1 MHATS
6 GHWIQSHRGH
16 THTSIY
22 GPIQFTMALNNLS
35 NSANSSS
42 GTTTNNSASNH
53 LNDESLNSPAISAS
67 NVAAATAALAAANEH
82 LVRVDEN
89 SAVNLQALFDVA
101 LNQEARPL
109 QIPFRLRN
117 LPDSFFNPPSTGSKS
132 PSISHTRENSNDSAF
147 GSAAPTICSS
157 SVSQRLRKH
166 FFFCSCD
173 DPNRSV
179 AV

>member
-1 MHATS
+1 
-6 GHWIQSHRGH
+6 
-16 THTSIY
+16 
-22 GPIQFTMALNNLS
+22 MALNNIS
-35 NSANSSS
+35 SSVNSSN
-42 GTTTNNSASNH
+42 GATTNNSASNN
-53 LNDESLNSPAISAS
+53 LNDESLNAPALGS
-67 NVAAATAALAAANEH
+67 VAASTVAGQEH

-157 SVSQRLRKH
+157 SVSL
-166 FFFCSCD
+166 FCCSRMQ
-173 DPNRSV
+173 NQS
-179 AV
+179 